1 MPLGAR
7 GLRLRED
14 LERRLGD
21 AAEAGLVAAAL
32 AEGFDAA
39 HGRQQEAGQP
49 GRVVAAGDVARA
61 LSGRDASRQQAVELA
76 ERLAGASGDLLAVP
90 GARGRGR
97 REQAAPVDLVRDDG
111 VGVAQDVVA
120 EPLVGLAVGAL
131 ELAARTVNHR
141 GAVVVEDAH
150 EQGVLV
156 AEGAVQAALAEAG
169 RGGDVVDL
177 RARVAGRPEPVPRRA
192 QDRAFV
198 EAPRSGHGARIGI
211 LDYFVQNGVRSGR
224 NSQELGRAL
233 CGCKARRRWSP
244 AAEPASAWGSRS
256 GSPRKARTSSSP
268 DGSRRASTT
277 RSPRSADRSRRSAR
291 TRRSSPTWTRSTG
304 RSPSAAAGWTSWWPT
319 PAAA

>member
-7 GLRLRED
+7 GLRLWED
-14 LERRLGD
+14 LESRLGD
-21 AAEAGLVAAAL
+21 AAEVGLVAAAL

-49 GRVVAAGDVARA
+49 GRVVAAGEVSRA
-61 LSGRDASRQQAVELA
+61 LGGRDAGRQQAVELA
-76 ERLAGASGDLLAVP
+76 ERLAGAGGDLLVVL
-90 GARGRGR
+90 GALGRGLR
-97 REQAAPVDLVRDDG
+97 DQAAAVDFVRDDG

-131 ELAARTVNHR
+131 ELAARAVDR
-141 GAVVVEDAH
+141 GGAVVVEDAH
-150 EQGVLV
+150 EQRVLV

-198 EAPRSGHGARIGI
+198 EAPRSRHESRIGI

-224 NSQELGRAL
+224 SSQEFGRAS
-233 CGCKARRRWSP
+233 CSYKARQRSSP
-244 AAEPASAWGSRS
+244 AAEPASDWGSRS
-256 GSPRKARTSSSP
+256 GSPRKARTS
-268 DGSRRASTT
+268 
-277 RSPRSADRSRRSAR
+277 
-291 TRRSSPTWTRSTG
+291 
-304 RSPSAAAGWTSWWPT
+304 
-319 PAAA
+319 